1 MNRLAVALIATLVV
15 GCASPGKQDV
25 IGRVPPI
32 SIRGWHELQNNLRDL
47 PPQLRQVIVQEGEA
61 RLPRAEQAAM
71 QNSVE
76 QVISQAVLFDIL
88 HHAHDPALL
97 PDAEFERLAAVV
109 VGKIWQRQSY
119 AAALAGYLTQSD
131 FGCQQPVYAGYFQR
145 RYPAANLAKP
155 CNGDVPFAVFNQ
167 YDGAKIVWI
176 NPRRVKS
183 IHLLFASK
191 SQSMA
196 SRFGHIALRLVVCPE
211 GITAAEVCNANLL
224 EHVTLGFQA
233 HIDELSLDTF
243 KALNGDYKA
252 YLFAS
257 RFMDVYEQYA
267 VGEFREVYSLP
278 LRMDDAQR
286 ELLVRELADIHW
298 RYAGEYSFFT
308 RNCATL
314 MQDALKISWPDFAA
328 NEKMRSHYLRPDSLF
343 EAIKSSS
350 LAESDKLALLDEAER
365 EGYFF
370 SSTKQFYERALNEVR
385 EEMGKPA
392 FADLEGYL
400 QIDPVMRRQA
410 RTEDVQFSM
419 RLATDQHLREAQL
432 MLEEYSIL
440 RSGRVLMSEAA
451 KYFEQQKF
459 LEKADSIRAKLD
471 DEHAEVFDKCLLK
484 PIRQHTQPIQRLKGI
499 PGKSDIPEILGQS
512 SICQSVQS
520 RKLLHETISGIK
532 NANSEQWQKLIEL
545 SEYWAESIANLKL
558 LKQM

>member
-1 MNRLAVALIATLVV
+1 MNRFAVALIATLVV

-25 IGRVPPI
+25 IGSAPPI
-32 SIRGWHELQNNLRDL
+32 SIRGWHELQNELQNV
-47 PPQLRQVIVQEGEA
+47 PPQLREAIMREGVA
-61 RLPRAEQAAM
+61 RLPRTEQAASP
-71 QNSVE
+71 NTKEPETS
-76 QVISQAVLFDIL
+76 SKVLLDIL
-88 HHAHDPALL
+88 QYAHDQALL
-97 PDAEFERLAAVV
+97 PDAEFERLASSVI
-109 VGKIWQRQSY
+109 GKNWQRQSY
-119 AAALAGYLTQSD
+119 AAALAGYLTQAD
-131 FGCQQPVYAGYFQR
+131 FGCQQPVFAGYFQR

-155 CNGDVPFAVFNQ
+155 CNADVPFAVFNQ

-176 NPRRVKS
+176 NPKRVKS

-196 SRFGHIALRLVVCPE
+196 SRFGHIAVRLVVCPE
-211 GITAAEVCNANLL
+211 GKTAAEVCNANLL

-243 KALNGDYKA
+243 KALNGDYNA

-314 MQDALKISWPDFAA
+314 MQDTLKILWPDFAA
-328 NEKMRSHYLRPDSLF
+328 NEKMSSNYLRPDSLF

-350 LAESDKLALLDEAER
+350 LAESDKLASLDEAER

-370 SSTKQFYERALNEVR
+370 SSTRQFYERALNEVR
-385 EEMGKPA
+385 GGMEKPA
-392 FADLEGYL
+392 FADLDGYL
-400 QIDPVMRRQA
+400 QINPIMRRQA
-410 RTEDVQFSM
+410 RTEDEQFST
-419 RLATDQHLREAQL
+419 RLAADRHLREAQL

-451 KYFEQQKF
+451 KYFEQQDF
-459 LEKADSIRAKLD
+459 LANSDNIRAQLD
-471 DEHAEVFDKCLLK
+471 DEHAEVFEKCLLT
-484 PIRQHTQPIQRLKGI
+484 PIRQHAQPIQRLKGI
-499 PGKSDIPEILGQS
+499 PVKSDIPEMPGQA
-512 SICQSVQS
+512 SICKSVQS

-532 NANSEQWQKLIEL
+532 NANSEQWRKLIEL
-545 SEYWAESIANLKL
+545 SEYLAESIANLEL